1 MRGRRLLASP
11 CASAHALP
19 ASRPA
24 APADLPLWPPGGV
37 AGGGAEMRC
46 THATPRFAPNG
57 PRAGAPG
64 QPGARLCPFPGLS
77 HGAGVAPEG
86 APWHGA
92 ALGADGRST
101 FVWPRRARTGP
112 GQAGREQGSVQKQ
125 RREEMAA
132 TEKEMGEGAPADEGD
147 AGVAS
152 SLGGALGVTG
162 STGDVPPGPRKAL

>member
-1 MRGRRLLASP
+1 MA
-11 CASAHALP
+11 
-19 ASRPA
+19 
-24 APADLPLWPPGGV
+24 
-37 AGGGAEMRC
+37 
-46 THATPRFAPNG
+46 
-57 PRAGAPG
+57 
-64 QPGARLCPFPGLS
+64 Q
-77 HGAGVAPEG
+77 EG

-101 FVWPRRARTGP
+101 FVWPRRGRTGP
-112 GQAGREQGSVQKQ
+112 GWEQGSVQKQ

-162 STGDVPPGPRKAL
+162 STGDAPPGPRKAL